1 LNELARQTGGAA
13 TTRPEAKDQRRVK
26 QKIATEF
33 DGDAQLVTDLLAGRI
48 TFDSISQLYQAL
60 FIISNEKDIN
70 IVRYD
75 DRFLKPQWSGYRD
88 IILKLRL
95 KNGHVAE
102 LRLELTPVSQYSTKV
117 EHALYEVI
125 RQIKSKA
132 KHEKREL
139 TPDETLLIDLLTQQT
154 QKDYENILWNSR
166 QTP

>member
-1 LNELARQTGGAA
+1 M
-13 TTRPEAKDQRRVK
+13 
-26 QKIATEF
+26 
-33 DGDAQLVTDLLAGRI
+33 
-48 TFDSISQLYQAL
+48 
-60 FIISNEKDIN
+60 
-70 IVRYD
+70 
-75 DRFLKPQWSGYRD
+75 
-88 IILKLRL
+88 
-95 KNGHVAE
+95 AE